1 MKNKSFKTPKKF
13 DFAISASMPARSGK
27 SFRMLKSLLQNCD
40 TVVFYDPATSF
51 SSLCQK
57 IGRSLVV

>member
-27 SFRMLKSLLQNCD
+27 SFRMLNSLLQNCD
-40 TVVFYDPATSF
+40 TVVFMNPPYAEDWP
-51 SSLCQK
+51 
-57 IGRSLVV
+57 R